1 MIRFNS
7 TTNASITYIYCN
19 EYSSDSTSASIS
31 EWLED
36 LGSGDQQVD
45 IRIVENGVPSN
56 FIILR
61 TGLSQWL
68 EGAAGVANEFAIP
81 CVHVASTGTS
91 VPFSAD
97 DIVTCSFAAVG
108 QKGATGGT
116 GPTGSK
122 GQKGESGGGGGGGSK
137 GQKGQKGAGGSTGS
151 TGPTGGTGPT
161 GSKGQKG
168 ATGAA
173 GPQGSAGSTGP
184 SGAKGAT
191 GAAGPQGSAG
201 STGGKGQKGEAG
213 GGGGGDTF
221 TAGTDDDLDIA
232 TDWVANPFTGA
243 VMAIG
248 SVHLNITDGTIMS
261 YS

>member
-19 EYSSDSTSASIS
+19 EYSADSTSASIS

-61 TGLSQWL
+61 TGLSVWV
-68 EGAAGVANEFAIP
+68 EGIAGVANEFAIP
-81 CVHVASTGTS
+81 CVHVASAGTS

-97 DIVTCSFAAVG
+97 DVVTCSFGAVG
-108 QKGATGGT
+108 QKGATGS
-116 GPTGSK
+116 TGSK
-122 GQKGESGGGGGGGSK
+122 GQKGEDGGGGGGGTK
-137 GQKGQKGAGGSTGS
+137 GQKGQTGSTGS
-151 TGPTGGTGPT
+151 TGPQGPSGTGPT

-168 ATGAA
+168 ATGSSGGT
-173 GPQGSAGSTGP
+173 GPTGGTGP
-184 SGAKGAT
+184 SGSKGQKGQT
-191 GAAGPQGSAG
+191 GSTGSTGSGGSAG
-201 STGGKGQKGEAG
+201 AKGQKGEAG
-213 GGGGGDTF
+213 AGGSGDTF
-221 TAGTDDDLDIA
+221 TAGTDVDLDIA
-232 TDWVANPFTGA
+232 TDWVANPMTGA